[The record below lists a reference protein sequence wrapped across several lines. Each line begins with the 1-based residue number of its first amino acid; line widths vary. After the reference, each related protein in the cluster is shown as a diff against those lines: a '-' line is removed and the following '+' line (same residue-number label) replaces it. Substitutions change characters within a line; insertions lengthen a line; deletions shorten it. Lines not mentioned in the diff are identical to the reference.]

1 MRSVEQTCTLKAP
14 GCPQTAHRFFPVN
27 LLDQYHA
34 LEGSHGTIRLVL
46 DQSLLDRLC
55 SLVTDRF
62 KGRVHN
68 LRITPTG
75 ENRFR
80 IQAELSNWF
89 YQFFGSLG
97 LYALRQDGIEI
108 QINYPTASGKNPTI
122 EGSMD
127 TTVFGR
133 DLAIPRLVEAINEG
147 LGAGEVVEV
156 MDSEWVGWTQ
166 FRVFVSVQPFRLLR
180 KYLPAAIGDHI
191 TRVRWQTT
199 ETAFYFDFT
208 WEHTGTEEVV
218 LTLIKENND
227 G

>member
-1 MRSVEQTCTLKAP
+1 M
-14 GCPQTAHRFFPVN
+14 N
-27 LLDQYHA
+27 LLDHYPA

-55 SLVTDRF
+55 TLVTSRF
-62 KGRVHN
+62 KNRVHS

-80 IQAELSNWF
+80 IQAELSNAF

-108 QINYPTASGKNPTI
+108 QINYPTTSGKNPTI

-127 TTVFGR
+127 TTVFGK
-133 DLAIPRLVEAINEG
+133 DLAIPRLVQAINEG

-156 MDSEWVGWTQ
+156 MESEWIGWTQ
-166 FRVFVSVQPFRLLR
+166 FRVFVRVQPFRLLR
-180 KYLPAAIGDHI
+180 KLLPAGIGDHI
-191 TRVRWQTT
+191 TRVSWQTT
-199 ETAFYFDFT
+199 VDAFYFDFT
-208 WEHTGTEEVV
+208 WQHTGPEEVI
-218 LTLIKENND
+218 LTLIEENND